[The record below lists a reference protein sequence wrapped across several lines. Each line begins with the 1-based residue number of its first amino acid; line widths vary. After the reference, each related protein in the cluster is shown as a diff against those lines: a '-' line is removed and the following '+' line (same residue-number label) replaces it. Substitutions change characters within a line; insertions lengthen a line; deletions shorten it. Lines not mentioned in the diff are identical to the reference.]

1 MTSAATHYPFPAR
14 EFAGLVKRLP
24 SYARLAWALARD
36 PRLSR
41 ARRAA
46 VLVGAAYALSP
57 IDFVPGIIP
66 VVGQLDDVVVALG
79 AIRIALNGLKPELRA
94 EKLAAAN
101 LTQADLDADLRTA
114 GKIAAWLARSGFRVG
129 VRVGRGVFD
138 LGRRLVRR

>member
-1 MTSAATHYPFPAR
+1 MTDDFPR
-14 EFAGLVKRLP
+14 EAFGALVRRLP

-46 VLVGAAYALSP
+46 VLVGAAYAISP
-57 IDFVPGIIP
+57 IDLVPGIIP

-101 LTQADLDADLRTA
+101 LTQADLDSDLRTT
-114 GKIAAWLARSGFRVG
+114 GKIAGWLGRSGVRVG
-129 VRVGRGVFD
+129 VRFGRGVFD
-138 LGRRLVRR
+138 VGRRLIRR